1 MAGKQKLAMALKALE
16 GALPLFGA
24 SSDAGQAILKSMQ
37 ILGKIAQPG
46 DVSPAGEMN
55 QLQKMLLTA
64 AQSGQQQKAIQQGAG
79 ARAPGG
85 GSPMAQKAA

>member
-24 SSDAGQAILKSMQ
+24 SSDAGQAILTAMKA
-37 ILGKIAQPG
+37 LGKIAQPG

-55 QLQKMLLTA
+55 QLQKMLLQA
-64 AQSGQQQKAIQQGAG
+64 AQSGQQQKAIAQQGA
-79 ARAPGG
+79 AAPGAG
-85 GSPMAQKAA
+85 GAPAVPKAA